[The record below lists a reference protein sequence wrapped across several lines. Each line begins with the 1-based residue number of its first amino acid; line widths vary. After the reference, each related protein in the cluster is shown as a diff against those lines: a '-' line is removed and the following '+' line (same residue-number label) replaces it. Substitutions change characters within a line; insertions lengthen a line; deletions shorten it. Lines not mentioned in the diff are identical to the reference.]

1 MFATNFRRVVLSF
14 HLTYFYTQLSCVNIT
29 KTRNKMKTIKLKQY
43 VKQKK
48 SERLSRLTMLVIN
61 DFVKYYI
68 NKTNGL
74 KNSN

>member
-1 MFATNFRRVVLSF
+1 
-14 HLTYFYTQLSCVNIT
+14 
-29 KTRNKMKTIKLKQY
+29 MKPIKLKQY

-48 SERLSRLTMLVIN
+48 SERLARVTELLIN
-61 DFVKYYI
+61 EFERYFI